1 MDATFWALVALILFG
16 FVVAYLKVPGM
27 ITKSLDDR
35 ADKIRDELN
44 EARRLREEAQSLLA
58 DYQRK
63 RREAEGEADAIIAEA
78 KEEADRLT
86 AETNAALEDM
96 IARRTKAAETKI
108 AQAETQAI
116 AEVRARAAD
125 VAVSAA
131 EKILAA
137 KVTGSVAD
145 GLLSKGIEE
154 MKTRLN

>member
-1 MDATFWALVALILFG
+1 MDASFWALVALILF
-16 FVVAYLKVPGM
+16 FALIAYLKVPGM
-27 ITKSLDDR
+27 VTRNLDSR

-44 EARRLREEAQSLLA
+44 EARRLREEAQALLA

-63 RREAEGEADAIIAEA
+63 RREAESEAEAIVAEA
-78 KEEADRLT
+78 KEDAERLT

-131 EKILAA
+131 EKVLAA
-137 KVTGSVAD
+137 KVTGSVSET
-145 GLLSKGIEE
+145 LLTKSIEE
-154 MKTRLN
+154 VRTRLN

>member
-78 KEEADRLT
+78 KDEADRLT

-131 EKILAA
+131 EKILAT

-145 GLLSKGIEE
+145 GILSKSIEE

>member
-1 MDATFWALVALILFG
+1 MDASFWALIALILF
-16 FVVAYLKVPGM
+16 FALLAYLKVPGM
-27 ITKSLDDR
+27 VTRNLDSR

-63 RREAEGEADAIIAEA
+63 RREAESEAEAIVAEA
-78 KEEADRLT
+78 KEDAERLT

-137 KVTGSVAD
+137 KVTGTVSET
-145 GLLSKGIEE
+145 LLTKSIEE
-154 MKTRLN
+154 VRTRLN

>member
-1 MDATFWALVALILFG
+1 MDASFWALIALILF
-16 FVVAYLKVPGM
+16 FALLAYLKVPGM
-27 ITKSLDDR
+27 VTRNLDSR

-63 RREAEGEADAIIAEA
+63 RREAESEAEAIVAEA
-78 KEEADRLT
+78 KEDAERLT

-131 EKILAA
+131 EKVLAA
-137 KVTGSVAD
+137 KVTGSVSET
-145 GLLSKGIEE
+145 LLTKSIEE
-154 MKTRLN
+154 VRTRLN